1 MDHFGYTSL
10 RTLYAPAGFPAKL
23 RNMTPIRLY
32 IKMGAYRYTP
42 RSASTAAGHPPWHS
56 GMRQGASTTTA
67 DYCPLGRAC
76 CSGLDRHSVEEEL
89 KRFAVPMIGCELDG
103 STCSG
108 WRVDV
113 SLT

>member
-1 MDHFGYTSL
+1 MDHAL
-10 RTLYAPAGFPAKL
+10 ARLYRHLPTRHMATK
-23 RNMTPIRLY
+23 RLY